1 MEGLAQTSTGDSS
14 AADKPK
20 GDPQVKTLSMDDNLY
35 SVPPGTFELL
45 AQCVNTLCEFPEIE
59 LAEVANRD
67 GYAPGCAATVYSSK
81 NEHRIEIDGSTGAV
95 SLNMTPLDASVEVNA
110 APLQPR

>member
-1 MEGLAQTSTGDSS
+1 
-14 AADKPK
+14 
-20 GDPQVKTLSMDDNLY
+20 MDDNLY

-81 NEHRIEIDGSTGAV
+81 NEHRIEIDGSTGGREFEH
-95 SLNMTPLDASVEVNA
+95 DASGRLGGSPRSS
-110 APLQPR
+110 APTALNTYKGTTGLSPGFLTPRNTSHWSEPP